1 MAGRRETGKYY
12 ALSLQVTASPVAW
25 EVVACLTTKSFTS
38 ALNVIDAT
46 SDCGVDSLGGNITQ
60 TFSIEGFEDFGD
72 STIQTGNDLYQLQ
85 VAAQNQTSPAYTW
98 KLAAVTPQTGDIILN
113 FDAFISN
120 FTLDMS
126 TNDPVGFTADLNIQ
140 GTAVLTKV

>member
-1 MAGRRETGKYY
+1 MAGRRESGKYY
-12 ALSLQVTASPVAW
+12 KLELQTVASPVAW
-25 EVVACLTTKSFTS
+25 EIVACLTTKSFQS

-46 SDCGVDSLGGNITQ
+46 SDCGTDSLGGNITQ
-60 TFSIEGFEDFGD
+60 SFSIEGFEDFGD
-72 STIQTGNDLYQLQ
+72 STIQTGNDLYNLQ
-85 VAAQNQTSPAYTW
+85 IAAQNQSSPAYTW
-98 KLAAVTPQTGDIILN
+98 KLSAVAPQTGDIILT

-126 TNDPVGFTADLNIQ
+126 TNDPIGFTADLNIQ